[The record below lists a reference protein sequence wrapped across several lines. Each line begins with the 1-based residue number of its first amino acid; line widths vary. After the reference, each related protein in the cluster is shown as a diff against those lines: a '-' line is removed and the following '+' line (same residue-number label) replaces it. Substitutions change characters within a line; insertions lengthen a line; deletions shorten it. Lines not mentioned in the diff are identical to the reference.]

1 MTQSLERRSQKVHVN
16 ADAHRTLLLDDF
28 SKSRPAR
35 EEGRGVLRTCPA
47 WERGHSSIN
56 SKADSANAWC
66 SQVPWETEPGGRFS
80 LREVW
85 TQDPRK
91 EAGLDCLPEQSRVH
105 PDTLNRLCQHAREAQ
120 VGTDFPSARGKR

>member
-66 SQVPWETEPGGRFS
+66 SQVPWETEPGGDFHTGKFGPKAQGRKQG
-80 LREVW
+80 W
-85 TQDPRK
+85 TVCPSR
-91 EAGLDCLPEQSRVH
+91 AGGIPT
-105 PDTLNRLCQHAREAQ
+105 P
-120 VGTDFPSARGKR
+120 